1 MQDTSRISD
10 FALLLAMLIN
20 DLLMENV
27 FVDKDTTSL
36 DTVVVFAH
44 QLKSMT
50 QHTEF
55 VMLNV
60 KIMKFGILSSDHADV
75 FQDITLLMEFALNVI
90 PRLKSTTTES
100 NAATVNKVTEKHQV
114 KVVKANVFLSV
125 QSTKTSS

>member
-1 MQDTSRISD
+1 
-10 FALLLAMLIN
+10 
-20 DLLMENV
+20 MENV

-44 QLKSMT
+44 PLKSMT

-60 KIMKFGILSSDHADV
+60 KITKFGILSSDHADV
-75 FQDITLLMEFALNVI
+75 FQDITLSMEFVLNVT

-100 NAATVNKVTEKHQV
+100 NAVTVNKVTERHQV
-114 KVVKANVFLSV
+114 KVVKANVFLSAR
-125 QSTKTSS
+125 STKTSS